1 MSSKNVINKVIKEN
15 YKLNE
20 KDNIG
25 NEIKNENNDNI
36 KENSFNQ
43 LLNLQLLIK
52 KHSGLKELCKYLN
65 NFYFK

>member
-52 KHSGLKELCKYLN
+52 KHSGLKELCKY
-65 NFYFK
+65 

>member
-20 KDNIG
+20 TDNIG

-52 KHSGLKELCKYLN
+52 KHSGLKELCKY
-65 NFYFK
+65 